1 MPGMRHAAVVVIVGF
16 ALVATNAAERRIT
29 RLDGSRVTTTEI
41 DATVKRLMQAGR
53 VTGVG
58 LAILN
63 DRRVAYLRAYGERD
77 TKKHLPLTIDSVM
90 TAASFTKSTLAFL
103 VMQLVQERTLD
114 LDTPVQRYLSSPLPE
129 YSDYADLAGD
139 DRVQRITPRML
150 LSHTAG
156 FPNLR
161 VFNMG
166 RLNINFEPGSRYA
179 YSGEGI
185 RLLQF
190 VVEEVMHRPVQ
201 ALMQERIF
209 RRFGMARTSMV
220 WEPAFESDYA
230 NGYDEYGRSF
240 GPQRRRRSDAAGS
253 MKTTLA
259 DFSRFVEGVAR
270 GRGLNA
276 STRALMLRPQVGIRS
291 RTQFP
296 TLSTETTDTNAAI
309 ALSYGLGW
317 GVFSTPIG
325 PAFFKEGHD
334 DGWQHYVV
342 VFDKPGTG
350 IVIMTNSSNGEG
362 IFQQLL
368 EQVIGNTYTP
378 IEWEGYAPHDRR
390 PPLAPLPEHRA
401 IALDADVLDRYV
413 GRYRAEGQLSWTIAR
428 RDDRLTLTEDGDAD
442 ARVLAPESEL
452 TFFANPI
459 DGRVTF
465 ERDDRGRVVALRM
478 LRWPGRFVKVE

>member
-1 MPGMRHAAVVVIVGF
+1 MRYVVVAVLAF
-16 ALVATNAAERRIT
+16 ALASADAAERRIT
-29 RLDGSRVTTTEI
+29 RLDGRRITTTEI
-41 DATVKRLMQAGR
+41 DSTVQRLMQAGR

-58 LAILN
+58 IAILN
-63 DRRVAYLRAYGERD
+63 NRRVGYLRAYGERD
-77 TKKHLPLTIDSVM
+77 SKKHLPLTIDSVM
-90 TAASFTKSTLAFL
+90 TSASFTKSTLAFL
-103 VMQLVQERTLD
+103 VMQLVQEGTLD
-114 LDTPVQRYLSSPLPE
+114 LDTPVQRYLPKPLPE
-129 YSDYADLAGD
+129 YADYADLAGD
-139 DRVQRITPRML
+139 DRLLRITPRML

-166 RLNINFEPGSRYA
+166 RLDISFEPGFRYA

-240 GPQRRRRSDAAGS
+240 GPQRRRRPDAAGS
-253 MKTTLA
+253 MKTTVA
-259 DFSRFVEGVAR
+259 DFSRFVEAVAR
-270 GRGLNA
+270 GRGLDA
-276 STRALMLRPQVGIRS
+276 PTRALMLRPQIAIRS

-296 TLSTETTDTNAAI
+296 TLSTETTDKNAAI

-317 GVFSTPIG
+317 GVFSTPVG

-362 IFQQLL
+362 IFKELL

-378 IEWEGYAPHDRR
+378 IEWEGYAPHDQR
-390 PPLAPLPEHRA
+390 PALSPLPEHRA
-401 IALDADVLDRYV
+401 IALAGDVLDRYV

-428 RDDRLTLTEDGDAD
+428 RGDRLMLTEDGDAD
-442 ARVLAPESEL
+442 ALVLVPESDL

-465 ERDDRGRVVALRM
+465 ERDERGLVVALRT
-478 LRWPGRFVKVE
+478 LRWPGRFVKVD

>member
-1 MPGMRHAAVVVIVGF
+1 MPGMRHTAVVLIVGF

-90 TAASFTKSTLAFL
+90 TAASFTKSNLAFL

-185 RLLQF
+185 RLLQL

-209 RRFGMARTSMV
+209 RRFGM
-220 WEPAFESDYA
+220 
-230 NGYDEYGRSF
+230 
-240 GPQRRRRSDAAGS
+240 
-253 MKTTLA
+253 
-259 DFSRFVEGVAR
+259 
-270 GRGLNA
+270 
-276 STRALMLRPQVGIRS
+276 
-291 RTQFP
+291 
-296 TLSTETTDTNAAI
+296 
-309 ALSYGLGW
+309 
-317 GVFSTPIG
+317 
-325 PAFFKEGHD
+325 
-334 DGWQHYVV
+334 
-342 VFDKPGTG
+342 
-350 IVIMTNSSNGEG
+350 
-362 IFQQLL
+362 
-368 EQVIGNTYTP
+368 
-378 IEWEGYAPHDRR
+378 DRVR
-390 PPLAPLPEHRA
+390 Q
-401 IALDADVLDRYV
+401 
-413 GRYRAEGQLSWTIAR
+413 G
-428 RDDRLTLTEDGDAD
+428 
-442 ARVLAPESEL
+442 
-452 TFFANPI
+452 
-459 DGRVTF
+459 
-465 ERDDRGRVVALRM
+465 
-478 LRWPGRFVKVE
+478 

>member
-1 MPGMRHAAVVVIVGF
+1 MRYIGVAVLAC
-16 ALVATNAAERRIT
+16 ALASADAAERRIT
-29 RLDGSRVTTTEI
+29 RLDGSRITTTEI
-41 DATVKRLMQAGR
+41 DGTVQRLMQAGR

-77 TKKHLPLTIDSVM
+77 AKKHLPLTIDSVM

-114 LDTPVQRYLSSPLPE
+114 LDTPVQRYLSKPLPE

-161 VFNMG
+161 VLNMG

-185 RLLQF
+185 RLLQL
-190 VVEEVMHRPVQ
+190 VVEEVMHRPAQ

-220 WEPAFESDYA
+220 WEPAFESDFA

-259 DFSRFVEGVAR
+259 DFSRFVEAVAR
-270 GRGLNA
+270 GRGLDA
-276 STRALMLRPQVGIRS
+276 PTRALMLRPQIAIRS

-296 TLSTETTDTNAAI
+296 TLSTETTDRNAAI

-317 GVFSTPIG
+317 GVFSTPVG

-350 IVIMTNSSNGEG
+350 IVIMSNSSNGEG
-362 IFQQLL
+362 IFQALL
-368 EQVIGNTYTP
+368 KQVIGNTYTP
-378 IEWEGYAPHDRR
+378 IEWEGYAPYDQR

-401 IALDADVLDRYV
+401 IVLDADVLDRYV

-428 RDDRLTLTEDGDAD
+428 RGDRLTLTEDGDPD
-442 ARVLAPESEL
+442 ALVLTPESEL

-465 ERDDRGRVVALRM
+465 ERDDRDRVVALRM
-478 LRWPGRFVKVE
+478 LRWPGRFVKVD

>member
-1 MPGMRHAAVVVIVGF
+1 MKYIGVAVLASAPASG
-16 ALVATNAAERRIT
+16 AAERRMT
-29 RLDGSRVTTTEI
+29 RLDGSRITTSEI
-41 DATVKRLMQAGR
+41 DTIVQRLMQAGR

-58 LAILN
+58 LAVLN
-63 DRRVAYLRAYGERD
+63 DRRVAHLRAYGERD

-103 VMQLVQERTLD
+103 VMQLVQEGAFD
-114 LDTPVQRYLSSPLPE
+114 LDTPVQRYLDKPLPE
-129 YSDYADLAGD
+129 YPDYADLAGD

-166 RLNINFEPGSRYA
+166 RLNVNFEPGSRYA

-190 VVEEVMHRPVQ
+190 VVEAMTHRPVQ

-209 RRFGMARTSMV
+209 GRFGMARTSMV
-220 WEPAFESDYA
+220 WQPAFESDYA
-230 NGYDEYGRSF
+230 NGYDEYGRSL
-240 GPQRRRRSDAAGS
+240 GPQRRRRADVAGS

-259 DFSRFVEGVAR
+259 DFSRLVEAVAR
-270 GRGLNA
+270 GRGLDEP
-276 STRALMLRPQVGIRS
+276 TRALMLRPQVGIRS
-291 RTQFP
+291 RTQVP
-296 TLSTETTDTNAAI
+296 TLSTETTDRNAVI

-317 GVFSTPIG
+317 GVFSTPVG

-342 VFDKPGTG
+342 VFDKSGTG

-362 IFQQLL
+362 IFKELL

-378 IEWEGYAPHDRR
+378 IEWEGYAPHDQR
-390 PPLAPLPEHRA
+390 PALPPLPEHRA
-401 IALDADVLDRYV
+401 IALDGDVLDRYV

-428 RDDRLTLTEDGDAD
+428 RGDRLTLTEDGDAD
-442 ARVLAPESEL
+442 ALVLAPESEL

-465 ERDDRGRVVALRM
+465 ERDQAGRVVAMRM
-478 LRWPGRFVKVE
+478 LRWPGRYLRVD